1 MLGTSASKMAC
12 AAWVGLRT
20 RSSRADH
27 FRRTIA
33 TWFDN
38 YSDISYIAALYAT
51 LANTTGNEPIIL
63 TGRDGALLN
72 VAFRAATN
80 FSFPPRTEFR
90 KVGWPD
96 SNSGAPP
103 LFGGMPVKRHPI
115 HPGRHAVELHP
126 GADPVG
132 H

>member
-20 RSSRADH
+20 RCSRADH

-38 YSDISYIAALYAT
+38 YSDISYIAALCAT

-72 VAFRAATN
+72 VAFRAADQFQLSIPN
-80 FSFPPRTEFR
+80 RISEGRLAGQQQR
-90 KVGWPD
+90 SV
-96 SNSGAPP
+96 P
-103 LFGGMPVKRHPI
+103 LFGGMPVKRHPLR
-115 HPGRHAVELHP
+115 PGRHAVELHP
-126 GADPVG
+126 GADRVG